1 MLLFSRI
8 VLRLSQVRVF
18 ILLLLFSCV
27 STLPAAPLKLAV
39 ASNFS
44 TPLKYLAQQYE
55 RQNQQKIQVISGS
68 SGKLYAQIIHGA
80 PYDAFFSADKK
91 RPQLLEQQ
99 GHSIAHSRFTYAYG
113 QLILW
118 SPDPDL
124 INHSNEVLFS
134 KPFRHLAM
142 ANPRLAPYGRAAQEV
157 LQALGLWP
165 ALKSRIIR
173 GENIAQTWQF
183 VNSGN
188 APLGFVARSQVFHP
202 AHKALGSWWSIP
214 KKYYSPIEQ
223 QAVQLTDNKA
233 VQSFL
238 AWIQS
243 PAAMEIIRSYG
254 YGTPDAQ

>member
-8 VLRLSQVRVF
+8 IIRLTQVSVL
-18 ILLLLFSCV
+18 ILFSYV
-27 STLPAAPLKLAV
+27 STLHAAPLKIAV

-44 TPLKYLAQQYE
+44 TPLKYLAQQFE
-55 RQNQQKIQVISGS
+55 RQNQQKILVISGS
-68 SGKLYAQIIHGA
+68 SGKLYAQIINGA

-99 GHSIAHSRFTYAYG
+99 GHTVADSRFTYAYG

-118 SPDPDL
+118 SPAPDL
-124 INHSNEVLFS
+124 INHSSDVLFS
-134 KPFRHLAM
+134 RQFRHIAM

-157 LQALGLWP
+157 LEALDLWQ
-165 ALKSRIIR
+165 ALKSRTIR

-202 AHKALGSWWSIP
+202 AHKARGSWWSVP
-214 KKYYSPIEQ
+214 EKYYSPIEQ

-233 VQSFL
+233 VKSFL
-238 AWIQS
+238 VWIQS
-243 PAAMEIIRSYG
+243 PAAMEIIRSFG